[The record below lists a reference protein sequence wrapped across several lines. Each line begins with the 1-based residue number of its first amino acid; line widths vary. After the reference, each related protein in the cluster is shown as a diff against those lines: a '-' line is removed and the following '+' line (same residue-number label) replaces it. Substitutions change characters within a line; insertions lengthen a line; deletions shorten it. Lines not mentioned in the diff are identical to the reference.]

1 MIENAGEITS
11 ALTRRA
17 IVERFSAAMA
27 GTTRK
32 SLPLE
37 AIRKIAKPT
46 ELQAE
51 AGNYQ
56 KAHVRL
62 HGLDI
67 AIECRKGQR
76 RKPGWPPMGAH
87 YGYIK
92 RTTGNDGDHLD
103 VFIGPNVESEFVVI
117 VDQVGADGNFDEHK
131 TLIGFNCRDAAIDA
145 YRASYTPGWRVGRV
159 TTMTMDQFRR
169 WLADGCQRTP
179 AAVQVSK
186 FAAV

>member
-1 MIENAGEITS
+1 MIESAGEITS

-27 GTTRK
+27 GSR
-32 SLPLE
+32 SGIIPLE
-37 AIRKIAKPT
+37 AIRRIAKPT
-46 ELQAE
+46 EAQAE

-56 KAHVRL
+56 KAHVRM